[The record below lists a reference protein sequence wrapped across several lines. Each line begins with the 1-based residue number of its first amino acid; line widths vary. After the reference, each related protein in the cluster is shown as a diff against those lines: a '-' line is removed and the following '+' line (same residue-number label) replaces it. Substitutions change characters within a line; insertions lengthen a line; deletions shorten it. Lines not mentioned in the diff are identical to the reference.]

1 MTLLSNASGGRWLQ
15 LHTWQALQ

>member
-1 MTLLSNASGGRWLQ
+1 MTLLSNASGGRLLQ